1 MLYKGYVETKGK
13 QSIEK
18 LKNRTKWKTYEEV
31 KNLDGF
37 GGVLANDTILIDIDD
52 SEQAEI
58 LMNIVEEYQLCL
70 LYTSDAADD

>member
-31 KNLDGF
+31 KTLVGL
-37 GGVLANDTILIDIDD
+37 VEYWQMTPSLLILTILN
-52 SEQAEI
+52 S
-58 LMNIVEEYQLCL
+58 LKF
-70 LYTSDAADD
+70 